1 MRQFLKFFFASI
13 FGSFF
18 GLLLAFFVGFVIL
31 IGAVA
36 SLGDKEKTKVEPNS
50 ILALDF
56 SYTMSERTNKD
67 PFSSLDLGTMS
78 LDKKLGLNDVLAS
91 IEAAKED
98 DNIKGIYL
106 DLGLIPNGLATVEA
120 IRNSLI
126 DFKTSGKF
134 IVAYGE
140 VVSQKA
146 YYLGSVADEIYI
158 NPVGYLE
165 LRGFSSQIAF
175 LKNMLEKLDINI
187 QVFYAGKYKSATEP
201 FRYTE
206 MSEPNKEQVAAYI
219 NGVYGNFLN
228 HVATGRGVDMIL
240 LDSICDNLLVREP
253 GDALRLGLV
262 DGVVYYDEVQDIL
275 AEKTG
280 KEETKD
286 LEYISLEKYGESGV
300 LDVDYKVKD
309 KIAVLYATGNIVDGE
324 GEDDNIG
331 SIRFASAIREIR
343 RDEKIKALVI
353 RINSGGGSAL
363 ASDVILREVKLAQE
377 RMPVIVS
384 MGDVAASGGY
394 YIACS
399 ADTILAE
406 PNTVTGSIGVFG
418 LLPDMGGFFNE
429 KLGITFDGVKTGKYS
444 DLGTI
449 TRPLTED
456 EFAIFQQQVD
466 SVYFTFLSRVA
477 EGRGFDVAYADS
489 IGQGRIY
496 TGIQAQEIGLVDVLG
511 GLNDALE
518 IAKTK
523 AGLEEYRVTSYPKQE
538 DPLKKLLGEVDDEV
552 EAKIMKSQLGD
563 MYPLW
568 KHMQEMKNKK
578 GILAELPFDLVI
590 Y

>member
-1 MRQFLKFFFASI
+1 MRQFFKYLFAST
-13 FGSFF
+13 FGTFF
-18 GLLLAFFVGFVIL
+18 GLIGFIGFFILFVTCSVGLSSKDEV
-31 IGAVA
+31 
-36 SLGDKEKTKVEPNS
+36 KVEPNS
-50 ILALDF
+50 VLALDF

-67 PFSSLDLGTMS
+67 PFSSLDLSTMT

-91 IEAAKED
+91 IEGAKED

-106 DLGLIPNGLATVEA
+106 NLGLIPNGLATVEA
-120 IRNSLI
+120 IRNALI

-146 YYLGSVADEIYI
+146 YYLGSVADEIYV

-165 LRGFSSQIAF
+165 LRGFSSQVTF
-175 LKNMLEKLDINI
+175 LKGMLEKLDIQI

-206 MSEPNKEQVAAYI
+206 MSEPNREQVSAYI
-219 NGVYGNFLN
+219 NGVYSHFLSEI
-228 HVATGRGVDMIL
+228 AAGRDMDVTM
-240 LDSICDNLLVREP
+240 LDSICNNLLVREP

-262 DGVVYYDEVQDIL
+262 EGVKYYDEVQAIL

-280 KEETKD
+280 KEDAED
-286 LEYISLEKYGESGV
+286 LEFISLEKYNESDA
-300 LDVDYKVKD
+300 LKVDITVKD

-331 SIRFASAIREIR
+331 SIRFASAIRDIR
-343 RDEKIKALVI
+343 RDEKVKALVI

-444 DLGTI
+444 DLGTV

-466 SVYFTFLSRVA
+466 SVYNTFLSRVS
-477 EGRGFDVAYADS
+477 EGRGFDIAYADS
-489 IGQGRIY
+489 IGQGHIY

-518 IAKTK
+518 IAKNK
-523 AGLEEYRVTSYPKQE
+523 AGLEEYRIASYPKQK
-538 DPLKKLLGEVDDEV
+538 DPFKKLFGEATEDIETKMV
-552 EAKIMKSQLGD
+552 KSQLGD
-563 MYPLW
+563 MYPIW
-568 KHMQEMKNKK
+568 KHMQEVREKK
-578 GILAELPFDLVI
+578 GILAELPFDLII